1 MDRTVEHVLDP
12 TMLLSREDYVKLCMN
27 ARGLESHK
35 DCILSYVLD
44 PVNELDSIMEK
55 VMKLTG
61 KEVYSFN
68 QQSEN
73 YKINPSRRVA
83 LPVEAWFKA
92 FDDAKLVITD
102 SFHGTAFSVNLNR
115 PFSVIYP
122 EQFSTRIECLLQLI
136 GMEERKL
143 SNINQIIGLERDI
156 SFDKV
161 NEILKNKREEC
172 KHIFQERL
180 KTVCLE
186 KE

>member
-102 SFHGTAFSVNLNR
+102 SFHACVFSIIFHK
-115 PFSVIYP
+115 PFIVLINKRRGIA
-122 EQFSTRIECLLQLI
+122 RIESLLRLFKLENRIVCNVSNLVNIEDGDFDWNKIDEIMKKWQNKSMSFLI
-136 GMEERKL
+136 KAL
-143 SNINQIIGLERDI
+143 N
-156 SFDKV
+156 
-161 NEILKNKREEC
+161 C
-172 KHIFQERL
+172 
-180 KTVCLE
+180 
-186 KE
+186 